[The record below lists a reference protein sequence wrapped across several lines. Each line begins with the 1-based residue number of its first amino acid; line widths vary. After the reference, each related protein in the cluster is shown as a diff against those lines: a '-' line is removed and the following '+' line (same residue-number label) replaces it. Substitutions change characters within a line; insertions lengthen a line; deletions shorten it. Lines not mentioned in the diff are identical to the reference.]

1 MHAVLS
7 LHNVVHVHVL
17 LDGLA
22 VTAAPRWVRTC
33 SHSNAPEYT
42 AAAEPKMPA
51 HSGRSV
57 KGTMLRRKA
66 VRTRVA
72 TVLFRSLTPAADVL
86 LKSANTVSTSISV
99 SSALSAWN
107 ICQGRCCT
115 CFRCE

>member
-1 MHAVLS
+1 MHAVS
-7 LHNVVHVHVL
+7 AVHNVVHVHVL
-17 LDGLA
+17 PDSLA
-22 VTAAPRWVRTC
+22 VPTTPRWARTC

-66 VRTRVA
+66 VRTRLA

-86 LKSANTVSTSISV
+86 LKSANTVSTSISL
-99 SSALSAWN
+99 SSAL
-107 ICQGRCCT
+107 
-115 CFRCE
+115 